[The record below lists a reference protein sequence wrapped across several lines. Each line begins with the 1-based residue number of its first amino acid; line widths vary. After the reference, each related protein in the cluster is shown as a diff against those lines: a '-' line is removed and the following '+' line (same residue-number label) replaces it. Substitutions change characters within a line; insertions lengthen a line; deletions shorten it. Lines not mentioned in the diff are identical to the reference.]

1 MASFYNTVTWLLKFV
16 LGKLSLGRL
25 PPGRLLP
32 TLTLTETLTLTQGE
46 FFFFSGG
53 GGQSYGGQFYGFKF
67 YLFLTMITPKLFN
80 WKLNVVSWWNKFG
93 FAVKS
98 SVISP
103 IGNPPL
109 HALIYYFNSSHM
121 IFSSSMIGRR
131 RFLVTRFLVSRLHG
145 LITFYSWLWFGVYLS
160 AAYITFVLLLQI

>member
-1 MASFYNTVTWLLKFV
+1 MAVKVRTRKIVPWKITPRKTAPNSNLNWNPN
-16 LGKLSLGRL
+16 SN
-25 PPGRLLP
+25 PG
-32 TLTLTETLTLTQGE
+32 GI
-46 FFFFSGG
+46 FFFWG

-109 HALIYYFNSSHM
+109 HALIYYFNSSHI
-121 IFSSSMIGRR
+121 IFSSSMTGRR

-145 LITFYSWLWFGVYLS
+145 LITFYSWLSFGVYLS